1 MAQVITFLG
10 FVPIERYD
18 SIPWTQARIEE
29 GTTVD
34 GPWVALETISLSP
47 VDADPANPAAR
58 NLTTELADDAF
69 DLWYR
74 IVFIDGT
81 ADESIPTTPI
91 QNTDPS
97 QSATYATV
105 DELARIL
112 KIRTPSD
119 EQSLALARVMAS
131 AALEI
136 NREIDLAAGVTLTSA
151 ELALAA
157 QVNLE
162 RAAELWKLQE
172 IQFGILELGGDF
184 GPTRIARNTWEK
196 HAFTLAPLKNQW
208 GLA

>member
-1 MAQVITFLG
+1 
-10 FVPIERYD
+10 
-18 SIPWTQARIEE
+18 
-29 GTTVD
+29 
-34 GPWVALETISLSP
+34 
-47 VDADPANPAAR
+47 
-58 NLTTELADDAF
+58 
-69 DLWYR
+69 
-74 IVFIDGT
+74 
-81 ADESIPTTPI
+81 
-91 QNTDPS
+91 
-97 QSATYATV
+97 
-105 DELARIL
+105 
-112 KIRTPSD
+112 
-119 EQSLALARVMAS
+119 MAS